1 MTDKEY
7 VAKLRDDFLSPET
20 RAKMSDNDMIA
31 LLLSFTDCKNR
42 IPQVLEGLR
51 SCFGTPKRCFFANY
65 TDLIGIDGMT
75 HHAAMLLLLTAKV
88 SQLKDKKPVKTKN
101 IKEFDKLFLGYIRR
115 SRDEEFWVALINEK
129 NDMVEIKRLAVG
141 NNCRVEISVSD
152 IINFAAYHNV
162 RRVVVAHS
170 HPDTNRIEISEQD
183 MRAIKYMG
191 DALEV
196 VGIELIGQVI
206 VAGKNAEFFKYEKE
220 RLY

>member
-1 MTDKEY
+1 MTEKEY
-7 VAKLRDDFLSPET
+7 ISKLRSDFSSPET
-20 RAKMSDNDMIA
+20 RAKMSDDDMIA

-51 SCFGTPKRCFFANY
+51 RCFGTSKRCFFADY
-65 TDLIGIDGMT
+65 TDLIGIDGMS
-75 HHAAMLLLLTAKV
+75 HHAAILLLLTAKV
-88 SQLKDKKPVKTKN
+88 SHLKDKKPVRTKN
-101 IKEFDKLFLGYIRR
+101 IKEFDKLFLGFIRR

-141 NNCRVEISVSD
+141 NNCRVDINVSD
-152 IINFAAYHNV
+152 IITFAAYHNV
-162 RRVVVAHS
+162 RRVVVAHT
-170 HPDTNRIEISEQD
+170 HPDGNKVEISEQD
-183 MRAIKYMG
+183 KRAIKYMG

-206 VAGKNAEFFKYEKE
+206 VSGRNAEFFKYERE